1 VDVASPALLGSLDNP
16 RLFAGSSVVKAGHET
31 PTQWK
36 HLRGGSSGSDFPAE
50 AAPRG
55 GANNG
60 GEERVD
66 TEAQARES
74 VITQLSDE
82 HGERMVSSLF
92 QSSTAKLAKL
102 GLSSAQVTAW
112 GKSVYMLARRAA
124 NCVSPNVQHGDHLN
138 VLHYAAVKL
147 IPSGELCPPEVGEIR
162 GSDAHANVD
171 HGRSECY
178 LYTDGVFA
186 RKNLAHKKMRHN
198 IDQPRILLLSG
209 AIEFQRVVSKLA
221 MLDTLLEQ
229 EETYM
234 EILVGKIARLQ
245 PDILMVG
252 KSVSREAQDM
262 LFKRNISVVLNVE
275 AELMEKVARCTG
287 AKIVTSTDH
296 VDKMGE
302 HVIGTCARFR
312 SRWFKEEKCVREEPN
327 AVIEHLNDGQ
337 VSNSVFKNYKA
348 RSYSQD
354 AIDVSQPKDDD
365 AAGDNDDGD
374 PAAAAAAKK
383 LKPAPKRRTRTLQ
396 RRNSI
401 VRIEKKRCCYIVFE
415 GCPSARGCTLVLRGH
430 RHAILVEIR
439 RMLQEAILMLYD
451 LRMEAAFLRDTDVLP
466 SAWGDYLSPALS
478 PATNP
483 CAFSMSV
490 DLNSRVKAQA
500 ANKPPPPASGAEGR
514 VCRPGGR
521 GGRVCPARKQF
532 PAYRR
537 GVRIGRGQAEAASVP
552 VGRAEPRPTAGQ
564 RGEHHP
570 RRHEA
575 RVHAHGDPN
584 DGVLL
589 GERPHPRA
597 VLDQYLLLPAAQMPV
612 EQVQARPGPP
622 ARATLHH
629 YPRQG
634 LHHRGQVAAAPSR
647 ARRRPPQAGGRRHCR
662 AKFRTVS
669 FVSFAVA
676 VAAVQ
681 HCA

>member
-1 VDVASPALLGSLDNP
+1 MASPALLGSLDNP

-102 GLSSAQVTAW
+102 GLSSAQLTAW

-275 AELMEKVARCTG
+275 AELMEKVARCTLG
-287 AKIVTSTDH
+287 
-296 VDKMGE
+296 M
-302 HVIGTCARFR
+302 
-312 SRWFKEEKCVREEPN
+312 
-327 AVIEHLNDGQ
+327 
-337 VSNSVFKNYKA
+337 
-348 RSYSQD
+348 
-354 AIDVSQPKDDD
+354 
-365 AAGDNDDGD
+365 
-374 PAAAAAAKK
+374 
-383 LKPAPKRRTRTLQ
+383 KRRCHSAFMHIDEEAMKRKALELPVQGVAPELITL
-396 RRNSI
+396 
-401 VRIEKKRCCYIVFE
+401 
-415 GCPSARGCTLVLRGH
+415 L
-430 RHAILVEIR
+430 
-439 RMLQEAILMLYD
+439 
-451 LRMEAAFLRDTDVLP
+451 
-466 SAWGDYLSPALS
+466 
-478 PATNP
+478 
-483 CAFSMSV
+483 
-490 DLNSRVKAQA
+490 
-500 ANKPPPPASGAEGR
+500 
-514 VCRPGGR
+514 
-521 GGRVCPARKQF
+521 
-532 PAYRR
+532 
-537 GVRIGRGQAEAASVP
+537 
-552 VGRAEPRPTAGQ
+552 
-564 RGEHHP
+564 
-570 RRHEA
+570 
-575 RVHAHGDPN
+575 PN
-584 DGVLL
+584 DGAYEKLHI
-589 GERPHPRA
+589 RK
-597 VLDQYLLLPAAQMPV
+597 AATPV
-612 EQVQARPGPP
+612 GAMK
-622 ARATLHH
+622 A
-629 YPRQG
+629 G
-634 LHHRGQVAAAPSR
+634 LVDAAAS
-647 ARRRPPQAGGRRHCR
+647 C
-662 AKFRTVS
+662 KTFDRTLS
-669 FVSFAVA
+669 
-676 VAAVQ
+676 
-681 HCA
+681 